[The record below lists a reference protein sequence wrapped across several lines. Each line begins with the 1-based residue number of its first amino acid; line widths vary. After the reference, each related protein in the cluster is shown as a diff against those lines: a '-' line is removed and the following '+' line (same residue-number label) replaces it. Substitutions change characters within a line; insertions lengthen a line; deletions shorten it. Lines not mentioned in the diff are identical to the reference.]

1 MIRFLVAG
9 AALVV
14 ALCSPAQAESIKDL
28 KELADMIKASG
39 TSIVFRNCAAGVQ
52 GYYSFQKGVT
62 DELTICENNVDLK
75 DQAAVW
81 EVLAHEATHIMQHCY
96 GGHVVA
102 EEHHP
107 RIIRQLKSQ
116 APHYY
121 SALTNYKGAHKML
134 EAEAFDMEL
143 QNPEHVK
150 EWFAYYCLKQP

>member
-1 MIRFLVAG
+1 MIKSLLAG
-9 AALVV
+9 AALLV
-14 ALCSPAQAESIKDL
+14 ALCSPAQAESLKDL

-39 TSIVFRNCAAGVQ
+39 TSITFRNCEAGVQ
-52 GYYSFQKGVT
+52 GYYRYRKDVT
-62 DELTICENNVDLK
+62 DELVICENNVDLT

-81 EVLAHEATHIMQHCY
+81 EVMAHEATHIMQHCY

-107 RIIRQLKSQ
+107 RIIRQLKAQ

-121 SALTNYKGAHKML
+121 NALSEYRGVHKML

-143 QNPEHVK
+143 KSPEYVK